1 MHADKTP
8 QCCRMRCCPM
18 RFHPIQCMPN
28 AMMAQR
34 TPNATMP
41 NAMHAHANAGAAD
54 IAHDAA
60 WQARL
65 LHQPLQGDAPH
76 LALLQGRRRRRRRR
90 EALVARIGDG
100 GGRTGG
106 GGGGGGGAR
115 GGGAGRVGRPAAGA
129 ARHLRLREP
138 RGEHARPAV
147 HQLRQR
153 DSAEPVQRADL
164 RPREAPLRNNC
175 RVVELDPST
184 TAADQTSTVRSPAAQ
199 SAADAFAHPRTPEQE
214 EEEIDITDVVFKDNS
229 GVIELIAG
237 KPRGIFALLEEQV
250 LLPPLPTSLHGSLQ
264 VILPLPCM
272 CSCPPPPTFCRCTG
286 EARRARDERD
296 VQGDALLIAPRP
308 AGRRRVEEL
317 RQAALRHRPLHRQPL
332 RRRHQ
337 LRPAG
342 LPVKERRRAADG
354 PAGAA
359 VVARDG
365 ADRDDAARAAGTRGG
380 AGGAAPRLRQGHG
393 LADGQVPG
401 AGASAPPS
409 LWVLLPPFPPA
420 GAYAPFPSHPLSVG
434 R

>member
-1 MHADKTP
+1 MPMQAPPTSLTTP
-8 QCCRMRCCPM
+8 RGKRASFTNLFKGMR
-18 RFHPIQCMPN
+18 
-28 AMMAQR
+28 R
-34 TPNATMP
+34 TSRSSNGDD
-41 NAMHAHANAGAAD
+41 GAAGGK
-54 IAHDAA
+54 
-60 WQARL
+60 
-65 LHQPLQGDAPH
+65 PSS
-76 LALLQGRRRRRRRR
+76 R
-90 EALVARIGDG
+90 ESGM
-100 GGRTGG
+100 
-106 GGGGGGGAR
+106 
-115 GGGAGRVGRPAAGA
+115 AAGA
-129 ARHLRLREP
+129 PAAAAAAAAAPAAAAPGGWDGPQLGLLDIYGFESLEVNTLDQLCINFANEILQNQFNERIFVLEKRLY
-138 RGEHARPAV
+138 V
-147 HQLRQR
+147 
-153 DSAEPVQRADL
+153 
-164 RPREAPLRNNC
+164 NC

-296 VQGDALLIAPRP
+296 VQGDALLVAPRQ